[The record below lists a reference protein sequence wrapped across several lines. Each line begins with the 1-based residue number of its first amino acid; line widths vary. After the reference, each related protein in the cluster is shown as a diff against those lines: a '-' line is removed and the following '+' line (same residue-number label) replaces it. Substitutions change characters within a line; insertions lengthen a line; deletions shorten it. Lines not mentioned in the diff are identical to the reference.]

1 MSQILDGLNE
11 AQRKAVTHVDGPLL
25 TLAGPGT
32 GKTRVV
38 THRIAYMLEQGVS
51 PYSILALTFTNKAA
65 KEMKHRVAK
74 IVGENPIWMGTFH
87 GYCARFLRYYG
98 NLVGLKDNYTIFDVD
113 DAKKALEEA
122 ITLSGV
128 SLSHLKFADIA
139 RAIGNLKNRA
149 ITPEMLNE
157 PAKNASE
164 VAVRKIYPI
173 YQKYLLSN
181 NAVDFDDLLMHTAT
195 ILRNNEDLRV
205 DLDAKHRYVLVDE
218 YQDTNLAQYLI
229 VRGLSIDHPNIN
241 VTGDPD
247 QSIYGWRGADIANIL
262 NFER

>member
-1 MSQILDGLNE
+1 MPLNTKEAGICMNQILDGLNE
-11 AQRKAVTHVDGPLL
+11 AQFKAVTHVDGPLL

-87 GYCARFLRYYG
+87 GYCARFLRHYG
-98 NLVGLKDNYTIFDVD
+98 NFVGLKDNYTIFDVD

-128 SLSHLKFADIA
+128 SLRCS
-139 RAIGNLKNRA
+139 
-149 ITPEMLNE
+149 
-157 PAKNASE
+157 
-164 VAVRKIYPI
+164 
-173 YQKYLLSN
+173 
-181 NAVDFDDLLMHTAT
+181 
-195 ILRNNEDLRV
+195 
-205 DLDAKHRYVLVDE
+205 
-218 YQDTNLAQYLI
+218 TNLPRMP
-229 VRGLSIDHPNIN
+229 VR
-241 VTGDPD
+241 
-247 QSIYGWRGADIANIL
+247 WRFAKYI
-262 NFER
+262 RSTRSTC